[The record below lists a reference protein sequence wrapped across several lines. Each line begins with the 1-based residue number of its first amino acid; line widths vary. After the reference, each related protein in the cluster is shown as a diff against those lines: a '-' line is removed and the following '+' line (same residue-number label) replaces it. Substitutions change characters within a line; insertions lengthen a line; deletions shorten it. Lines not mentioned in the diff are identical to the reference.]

1 MVSKRNSRVGREA
14 RRVSINVKQHV
25 LHESGYRCGNPCC
38 RHPLTLDIHHLFYV
52 SEGGTSSPDNLL
64 PLCPNCHAM
73 HHRGDIATDSL
84 RAWKMLLLSLNE
96 AFDRRSIDM
105 LLAID
110 KIKGKVV
117 KLISGDGVFD
127 YAPLVA
133 SGLISV
139 SERWL
144 QTTTGITSG
153 QTMMYTAQLTDKG
166 QQFLEGW
173 KSGNQE
179 AAIVLGDSIIGSKK
193 G

>member
-1 MVSKRNSRVGREA
+1 
-14 RRVSINVKQHV
+14 
-25 LHESGYRCGNPCC
+25 
-38 RHPLTLDIHHLFYV
+38 
-52 SEGGTSSPDNLL
+52 
-64 PLCPNCHAM
+64 M
-73 HHRGDIATDSL
+73 HHRGDIAMDSL

-110 KIKGKVV
+110 QIKGKVV

-133 SGLISV
+133 SGLVSV

-144 QTTTGITSG
+144 QKTTGKYG

-179 AAIVLGDSIIGSKK
+179 AAIVLGDSITGSKK